1 MSKNLEQI
9 LESNIRYAD
18 TNSEFFGLDIKPK
31 RKIAILTCMDARL
44 DPQKF
49 SGLQL
54 GDAHIIR
61 NAGGRASNDALRS
74 LVISYNLLGTNE
86 VYVVHHTDCGM
97 LTFTDDVM
105 KELLAESLDHA
116 DHDGKRWINTSGGH
130 GSIDGEYINWL
141 TFSDLEQSVID
152 DLKRIRN
159 HPLIPDFINSY
170 GLIYDVEYGILRE
183 VHEKQSQAA

>member
-44 DPQKF
+44 DPLKF

-74 LVISYNLLGTNE
+74 LVISYKLLDTNE
-86 VYVVHHTDCGM
+86 IYVVHHTDCGM
-97 LTFTDDVM
+97 LTFTDDDM
-105 KELLAESLDHA
+105 KELLAESLGHA
-116 DHDGKRWINTSGGH
+116 DHDGEKWINTSEFH
-130 GSIDGEYINWL
+130 GSIDGEYVNWL

-152 DLKRIRN
+152 DLNRIKN
-159 HPLIPDFINSY
+159 YPLIPDFIGIH
-170 GLIYDVEYGILRE
+170 GLIYDVETGKLKEI
-183 VHEKQSQAA
+183 HEKQSKAA